1 MGVISTDKNEIK
13 LYFHSENS
21 IGKQV
26 QAYVLASEKKVIT
39 IDVSKTKVT
48 GTQWTELAKGLGL
61 PISGLI
67 NQEHPDFVKNY
78 RDHPNLND
86 EDWLKILDKKPEVLT
101 TPIAII
107 GQKYVQLQ
115 GPADFVKYIEPDSK
129 DIDR

>member
-21 IGKQV
+21 IGKQILG
-26 QAYVLASEKKVIT
+26 YVLTSERKVLA
-39 IDVSKTKVT
+39 IDISKTKVT

-67 NQEHPDFVKNY
+67 NQEHPDFIKNY
-78 RDHPNLND
+78 GDHPNLEE

-107 GQKYVQLQ
+107 GNRYVQLES
-115 GPADFVKYIEPDSK
+115 PSDFIKFIEPDSK
-129 DIDR
+129 IID